1 LGIPKSSILI
11 GFSIIAHG
19 KKLPAIG
26 DPFMETPICGMWK
39 MMRNQRNHAMLE
51 VGGMQPTMAGW
62 WFGTFF
68 SIIYGIILPIDQPD
82 GDIYQLFNISDGH
95 RFRVSCHDFGV
106 GSH

>member
-1 LGIPKSSILI
+1 
-11 GFSIIAHG
+11 
-19 KKLPAIG
+19 
-26 DPFMETPICGMWK
+26 
-39 MMRNQRNHAMLE
+39 MRYVENDEKPEKPCN
-51 VGGMQPTMAGW
+51 VGGWGNATNNGW
-62 WFGTFF
+62 LVVWNIF